1 MVFRGTE
8 EGSVVANRVQ
18 KRDYRKLTVNEGG
31 GIISIVKSHK
41 GEGVI
46 RYILS
51 TKLKSTDP
59 PLPSINNNRSLS

>member
-31 GIISIVKSHK
+31 GTSA
-41 GEGVI
+41 
-46 RYILS
+46 
-51 TKLKSTDP
+51 
-59 PLPSINNNRSLS
+59 